1 MLELRNIFAAYGSAR
16 VLEDVSLAIPESDV
30 VAIVGANGAGKTS
43 LVRVVFALLKPS
55 SGSVHFRGEDITVL
69 PSHQRAE
76 KGIGIVPE
84 GRRLFPKLTV
94 EENLMVG
101 GINVRARV
109 NRLQTMQDV
118 FKMFPVLQ
126 ERKTQLAQTLSGGEQ
141 QMLAIGRAL
150 MAQPRMLVFDEP
162 SLGLAPKVI
171 LGVYDTIRKLNK
183 EQALTVLLIEQNVAL
198 SLELAGHAYVLEN
211 GRIALSGKSQ
221 DLLANDHVK
230 KAYLGM

>member
-1 MLELRNIFAAYGSAR
+1 MLELRNIIAGYGSAR
-16 VLEDVSLAIPESDV
+16 VLEDVSLKIREGEV
-30 VAIVGANGAGKTS
+30 VAIVGANGAGKSS
-43 LVRVVFALLKPS
+43 LVRVIFALLKPT
-55 SGSVHFRGEDITVL
+55 SGTVHFCGEDIT
-69 PSHQRAE
+69 PMASHQRAE

-101 GINVRARV
+101 GINARARI
-109 NRLQTMQDV
+109 NRLQMIQDV
-118 FKMFPVLQ
+118 FKMFPVLEQ
-126 ERKTQLAQTLSGGEQ
+126 RRTQLAQTLSGGEQ

-162 SLGLAPKVI
+162 SLGLAPKVV
-171 LGVYDTIRKLNK
+171 LGVFETIRKLNK
-183 EQALTVLLIEQNVAL
+183 EQGLTVLLIEQNVAL
-198 SLELAGHAYVLEN
+198 SLEIAGHAYVLEN

>member
-1 MLELRNIFAAYGSAR
+1 MFELKNIFAGYGSAR
-16 VLEDVSLAIPESDV
+16 VLENVSLEIPEGEV

-43 LVRVVFALLKPS
+43 LVRVIFALLKPT
-55 SGSVHFRGEDITVL
+55 SGTVHFCGEDIT
-69 PSHQRAE
+69 PMASHQRAE

-101 GINVRARV
+101 GINARARI
-109 NRLQTMQDV
+109 NRLQMIQDV
-118 FKMFPVLQ
+118 FKMFPVLEQ
-126 ERKTQLAQTLSGGEQ
+126 RRTQLAQTLSGGEQ

-171 LGVYDTIRKLNK
+171 LGVFETIRKLNK
-183 EQALTVLLIEQNVAL
+183 EQGLTVLLIEQNVAL

-211 GRIALSGKSQ
+211 GRFALSGKSQ
-221 DLLANDHVK
+221 DLLADDHVK

>member
-16 VLEDVSLAIPESDV
+16 VLEDVSLAIREGEV
-30 VAIVGANGAGKTS
+30 VAIVGANGAGKSS
-43 LVRVVFALLKPS
+43 LVRVIFALLKPS
-55 SGSVHFRGEDITVL
+55 SGTVHFGGEDIT
-69 PSHQRAE
+69 PMAPHQRAE

-101 GINVRARV
+101 GINVRARIH
-109 NRLQTMQDV
+109 RLQTIQDV

-126 ERKTQLAQTLSGGEQ
+126 ERKDQLAQTLSGGEQ

-150 MAQPRMLVFDEP
+150 MAQPRVLVFDEP

-183 EQALTVLLIEQNVAL
+183 EQGLTVLLIEQNVAL
-198 SLELAGHAYVLEN
+198 SLELASHAYVLEN
-211 GRIALSGKSQ
+211 GRITLSGQSR
-221 DLLANDHVK
+221 DLLADDHVK